1 MPKQTGA
8 GLGTGDSHDHTS
20 KQKAGERT
28 PPGCVASLSTLDVIA
43 LLVQYVAKIVLLPE
57 V

>member
-43 LLVQYVAKIVLLPE
+43 LLVQYVAKIVFLPE